1 MKPIILTILLS
12 LACTLPVSAQ
22 ELVDQTASLLKQLEP
37 LVLPDNPTP
46 EQTEAYVKEHMRII
60 QSMRHFPRERNL
72 AKQIDLEKRFDT
84 IPNRD
89 IHLLFEQVA
98 EYTSVQPIAA
108 RLIEKRDPKDYK
120 DIVIAGLY
128 DHPNNIIAIKQHG
141 WYEDAKEPILRK
153 LEESNKMPP
162 LAWWQ
167 AFTEVAEPK
176 HYSKLTDIFLSEDFF
191 VTDYQ
196 FYLDI
201 LPGYDMAALV
211 RKNIDAIERKI
222 GEIERGERFGCR
234 VRQRGY
240 LRTQMAAAAK
250 LGDVEMLGRVI
261 NALDDP
267 DDPDNLER
275 IWFYTTNRID
285 IRRFHVTRVIDFKG
299 SNAEI
304 TEWFEANRDAL
315 VFDNFSKRFLIADD
329 F

>member
-1 MKPIILTILLS
+1 MKPMILTILLALVS
-12 LACTLPVSAQ
+12 ALPISAQ
-22 ELVDQTASLLKQLEP
+22 ERVDQTASLLKQLEP

-46 EQTEAYVKEHMRII
+46 QQTEAYVKEHIRVI

-72 AKQIDLEKRFDT
+72 AKQLDLEKRFAA

-98 EYTSVQPIAA
+98 EYTSTQPIAA

-128 DHPNNIIAIKQHG
+128 DHPNNIIAIKQFG
-141 WYEDAKEPILRK
+141 WYEDAKEQIHRK
-153 LEESNKMPP
+153 LEETKTMPP

-176 HYSKLTDIFLSEDFF
+176 HFSKLTDIFLSEDFF

-196 FYLDI
+196 FYLEI
-201 LPGYDMAALV
+201 VPGYDMAALV
-211 RKNIDAIERKI
+211 RKNIVAVERKI

-240 LRTQMAAAAK
+240 LRTQIAAGAK

-261 NALDDP
+261 NALDNP
-267 DDPDNLER
+267 DDPDNKER
-275 IWFYTTNRID
+275 IWFYSSNRMD
-285 IRRFHVTRVIDFKG
+285 IRRHHVTRVIDFKG
-299 SNAEI
+299 SNQEI
-304 TEWFEANRDAL
+304 SAWYEANGANL
-315 VFDNFSKRFLIADD
+315 AFDNFLKRFIILED